1 MKKIILI
8 LTLLLTLTA
17 CGKQAE
23 HRLTVTTTN
32 SILYDMTRQIAGQAA
47 DVKSIVPVGQDP
59 HEYEVKPQDIAALEQ
74 ADVIIYNGLNLE
86 TGNGWFNQALD
97 QAGKSIKD
105 DTVVAASQDVDTI
118 RLEHGRE
125 VDPHAWL
132 SIKNGVLYVDVIK
145 DALIKQDPSHQQDY
159 AKNAE
164 QYKEKLLS
172 LDKKYAAKFNDIPED
187 QKQLITSEGA
197 FKYFSRDYGLHHH
210 YIWEINTEKQGT
222 PEQMKQAVDY
232 VKKHSV
238 KHLFVETS
246 VDKRSMN
253 ALSDEI
259 GKKIFGE
266 VLTDSIGQ
274 DKATNSYY
282 KMMEH
287 NIVTIHDGMK

>member
-1 MKKIILI
+1 MKKIII
-8 LTLLLTLTA
+8 MITLLLTLTA
-17 CGKQAE
+17 CGKPADQKM
-23 HRLTVTTTN
+23 TITTTN
-32 SILYDMTRQIAGQAA
+32 SILYDMTKQIAGQAA
-47 DVKSIVPVGQDP
+47 NVKSIVPVGQDP
-59 HEYEVKPQDIAALEQ
+59 HEYEVKPQDVAALEK

-97 QAGKSIKD
+97 QAGKSLKD
-105 DTVVAASQDVDTI
+105 NTVVAASRNIDTI
-118 RLEHGRE
+118 RLEQGKE

-132 SIKNGVLYVDVIK
+132 SIKNGIRYVDTIK
-145 DALIKQDPSHQQDY
+145 DALIKKDPTHQQAY
-159 AKNAE
+159 TKNAE
-164 QYKEKLLS
+164 QYKAKLMS

-187 QKQLITSEGA
+187 KRQLITSEGA
-197 FKYFSRDYGLHHH
+197 FKYFSRDYHLHHH

-222 PEQMKQAVDY
+222 PEQMKQAIDY
-232 VKKHSV
+232 VRKNPV

-253 ALSDEI
+253 ALSDET

-274 DKATNSYY
+274 DSKTNSYY

-287 NIVTIHDGMK
+287 NIETIHDGMK